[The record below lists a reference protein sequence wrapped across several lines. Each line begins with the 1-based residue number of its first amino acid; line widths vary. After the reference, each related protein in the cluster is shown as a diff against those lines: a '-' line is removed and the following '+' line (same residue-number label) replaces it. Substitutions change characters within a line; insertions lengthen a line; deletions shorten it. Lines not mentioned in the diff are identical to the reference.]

1 MEKLISL
8 KQRLSRSD
16 YCRIHPEGTL
26 AVPLALATHPDE
38 TLILNTEK
46 EENRFS
52 LYSYLQTKKLGW
64 ISIHNGI
71 GNTLEHH
78 IECQVALNNKIGLY

>member
-26 AVPLALATHPDE
+26 AVPMALTTHPDE
-38 TLILNTEK
+38 TLHRERREQILIVFLLTN
-46 EENRFS
+46 
-52 LYSYLQTKKLGW
+52 KKLGW

>member
-1 MEKLISL
+1 MSPYDKVKVEKLISL

-16 YCRIHPEGTL
+16 YCRAHPEDTL
-26 AVPLALATHPDE
+26 AVLTALATHPEE

-52 LYSYLQTKKLGW
+52 LYSCLQTKNWGGYQL
-64 ISIHNGI
+64 
-71 GNTLEHH
+71 TME
-78 IECQVALNNKIGLY
+78 